1 NDQIVN
7 CFGCFRWH
15 CTRSSP
21 RVRETVMEDDTA
33 EMGLCLCQQDAY
45 VRSLTSTVLRCH
57 SAKPSPVST
66 VAVAKGSGKEKGKPV
81 KPTANNLVRTD
92 ESKPALTHGAATGG
106 SAAAGPYSLAE
117 SSPAPRYEVYLTGSP
132 MFPEGGGQPCDQGQL
147 LVIPADGQAAG
158 STAVVVVNILAVMW
172 REGALCHVTDGPL
185 EPGTSVEVRVDWQRR
200 YDHMQQHTGQHVFSA
215 VADLLLGADTA
226 SWELHPLDHE
236 THTSGDYGCVAVDLT
251 VPQISAEQLL
261 ELETRANAELRALRS
276 VMPLVLDPRVAAD
289 VERMESLRA
298 DPVFRGQLP
307 PPEKIKGGKLRLINV
322 EGLDINACGGTH
334 VRSTGEVQL
343 LKVVGAERTRG
354 HTRVRVMCGGRAL
367 AALGGCLTR
376 EAALTAKLTCPPV
389 QHGEMVDLLLRD
401 RREGSKAR
409 KLLSAELAAHLGR
422 ALAQGPEDAGLKAGG
437 VPLQR
442 GQSWAILHR
451 QSSDLDFLSLIAAAA
466 LEAAPGLQLLLLTAD
481 NTEPGLMLP
490 SNKAAVEDGV
500 EITFLV
506 AGRPELVKS
515 AGARVA
521 EAFGGRGGGRP
532 GRFQGKAI
540 GLFRLST
547 AVQAFREAALAAE
560 LG

>member
-1 NDQIVN
+1 MQ
-7 CFGCFRWH
+7 
-15 CTRSSP
+15 
-21 RVRETVMEDDTA
+21 DDTTGT
-33 EMGLCLCQQDAY
+33 GLCLCQQDSY
-45 VRSLTSTVLRCH
+45 VRSLKSTVLRCLP
-57 SAKPSPVST
+57 AEPSPSSS
-66 VAVAKGSGKEKGKPV
+66 VAVAQGSGKGKPI
-81 KPTANNLVRTD
+81 ANSFAGTGR
-92 ESKPALTHGAATGG
+92 SKPAGAPAAATDGAA
-106 SAAAGPYSLAE
+106 SADPYSLSE
-117 SSPAPRYEVYLTGSP
+117 LSSSLLCEVYLADTP
-132 MFPEGGGQPCDQGQL
+132 MFPESGGQPCDQGQL
-147 LVIPADGQAAG
+147 LVIPADGQPAG
-158 STAVVVVNILAVMW
+158 STAAVVNVLAVMW
-172 REGALCHVTDGPL
+172 KEGALCHVTDGPL
-185 EPGTSVEVRVDWQRR
+185 EPGTTVEVRVDWQRR

-226 SWELHPLDHE
+226 SWELHPLDPEMHR
-236 THTSGDYGCVAVDLT
+236 SGDYGCVAVDLT

-261 ELETRANAELRALRS
+261 ELEARANAELRALRS
-276 VMPLVLDPRVAAD
+276 VTPLVLDPRVAAD

-322 EGLDINACGGTH
+322 ERLDINACGGTH

-367 AALGGCLTR
+367 MALGGCLTR

-389 QHGEMVDLLLRD
+389 RHEEMVDLLLRD

-409 KLLSAELAAHLGR
+409 KLLSAELAVHVGR
-422 ALAQGPEDAGLKAGG
+422 ALAQGPDGGGLAAGG
-437 VPLQR
+437 VPLQS

-451 QSSDLDFLSLIAAAA
+451 QSSDLDFLSLVATAA
-466 LEAAPGLQLLLLTAD
+466 LEAASGLQLLLLTAD
-481 NTEPGLMLP
+481 STEPGSVLP
-490 SNKAAVEDGV
+490 SKRAGAEDGV

-540 GLFRLST
+540 GLFRLSA
-547 AVQAFREAALAAE
+547 AVQAFREAVLAAG
-560 LG
+560 LA